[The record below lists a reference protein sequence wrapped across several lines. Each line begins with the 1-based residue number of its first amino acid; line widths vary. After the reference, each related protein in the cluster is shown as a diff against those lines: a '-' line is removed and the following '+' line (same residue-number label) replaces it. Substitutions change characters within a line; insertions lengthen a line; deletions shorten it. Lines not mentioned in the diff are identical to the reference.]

1 MALKDLGFCAS
12 HKSYTCFKHVYIQT
26 RLCDNINVLL
36 YKGCWLGLSRKNIM
50 ANEIAGFGDL
60 NLFILNE
67 LAIKYVIE
75 FGRFVRILEGQWK
88 W

>member
-1 MALKDLGFCAS
+1 
-12 HKSYTCFKHVYIQT
+12 
-26 RLCDNINVLL
+26 
-36 YKGCWLGLSRKNIM
+36 
-50 ANEIAGFGDL
+50 L